1 MGDSMNKE
9 DRYFFKVDNEDKPV
23 FLFRMKEG
31 FLAQEWFEGRWQH
44 SDRLLDLM
52 DKGFVDIDP
61 CSEVAA
67 REFKPEAFENQ

>member
-1 MGDSMNKE
+1 MNKE
-9 DRYFFKVDNEDKPV
+9 DRYFFKVDNEDNPV

-31 FLAQEWFEGRWQH
+31 FLAQEWFEGRWQY

-61 CSEVAA
+61 CSEAAA